1 MKAEVIFQL
10 ENAPW
15 PAFLV
20 NPGGTL
26 EDVNPAAQAFF
37 GERLQSREFSA
48 LGEGETSSTSFL
60 SLCERL
66 NSPLLPLKFRGRD
79 GTVTTFLTSISS
91 LTLSTHKYY
100 LFQLFPKPVRG
111 GTSFNGPPGDAKGG
125 SIEINAAQKQKLDCA
140 MQLTRTVAL
149 DFNNALTTIL
159 GHASYVLGQMEP
171 THKWRFSLA
180 EIEKASEKASEI
192 ANDLAVF
199 SLEDKDKRSQ
209 VEGNLNVLVRRAV
222 QLFQTG
228 ERKDVVWSQ
237 KFEKQ
242 VFTAHFDE
250 AKLQQA
256 FVKILENAVEA
267 IATSSQVNGQISVQT
282 RNVDVTDRQQDGSVQ
297 LARGAYVCVEITDDG
312 RGIEESALPRIF
324 EPFFTTKEG
333 HRGLG
338 LAWVYG
344 IVSNHGGGVAVTS
357 QPGQG
362 TSVRVYLPAVKK
374 IVEEKHLSDANLAG
388 EGTILFVDDEDM
400 LVALGQML
408 LTSAGYK
415 VLTANSAERALEVFE
430 RTPDPIHLL
439 ITDMVMPKM
448 NGRELIHRVKKT
460 YPQTRIICSTACV
473 RTATTVQHFNF
484 LSKPFTAQELLRLV
498 KSALAAAN

>member
-1 MKAEVIFQL
+1 MKAEIVFQL
-10 ENAPW
+10 ETAPW

-20 NPGGTL
+20 APTGVL
-26 EDVNPAAQAFF
+26 EDVNLAAQIFF
-37 GERLQSREFSA
+37 GERLESREFTA
-48 LGEGETSSTSFL
+48 IGEAETSSDSFL
-60 SLCERL
+60 SLCEQL
-66 NSPLLPLKFRGRD
+66 TSPLVPLKFRGSD
-79 GTVTTFLTSISS
+79 GNVMTFLTSISS
-91 LTLSTHKYY
+91 LTISSQKYY
-100 LFQLFPKPVRG
+100 LFQLFAKSGKLSPLDGK
-111 GTSFNGPPGDAKGG
+111 GT
-125 SIEINAAQKQKLDCA
+125 SIEINPAQKQKLDCA

-171 THKWRFSLA
+171 SHKWRFSLA
-180 EIEKASEKASEI
+180 EIERASSKASEI

-199 SLEDKDKRSQ
+199 SLEDKDKRVH
-209 VEGNLNVLVRRAV
+209 VEGNLNVLMRQAI
-222 QLFQTG
+222 QLFQT
-228 ERKDVVWSQ
+228 EDRKDLVWCQ

-242 VFTAHFDE
+242 MFTAHFDE

-256 FVKILENAVEA
+256 FVKILENAIEA
-267 IATSSQVNGQISVQT
+267 IGTKAQLNGQICVQT
-282 RNVDVTDRQQDGSVQ
+282 RNVDVADRMQDGAVA
-297 LARGAYVCVEITDDG
+297 LTRGAYVCVEISDDG
-312 RGIEESALPRIF
+312 CGIESSALSRIF
-324 EPFFTTKEG
+324 EPFFTTKQNR
-333 HRGLG
+333 RGLG

-344 IVSNHGGGVAVTS
+344 IVTNHGGGVAVTS

-374 IVEEKHLSDANLAG
+374 IVEEKHFMDENLSG

-415 VLTANSAERALEVFE
+415 VLTAGSAEKALEVLE
-430 RTPDPIHLL
+430 RTREPIHLM

-448 NGRELIHRVKKT
+448 NGRELIERVKQS

-473 RTATTVQHFNF
+473 RTATTVQHYNF
-484 LSKPFTAQELLRLV
+484 LSKPFTAQELFRLV
-498 KSALAAAN
+498 KTALAAAN

>member
-20 NPGGTL
+20 TPGGTL
-26 EDVNPAAQAFF
+26 EDINPAAQTFF
-37 GERLQSREFSA
+37 GERLEAREFSA
-48 LGEGETSSTSFL
+48 LGEAETSSSSFL

-66 NSPLLPLKFRGRD
+66 NSPLLPLKFRARD
-79 GTVTTFLTSISS
+79 GNVTTFLTSISS
-91 LTLSTHKYY
+91 LTLSTHRYY
-100 LFQLFPKPVRG
+100 LFQLFPKPAPG
-111 GTSFNGPPGDAKGG
+111 GSPNGADAKGG

-159 GHASYVLGQMEP
+159 GHSSYVLGQMEP

-199 SLEDKDKRSQ
+199 SLEDKDRRSQ
-209 VEGNLNVLVRRAV
+209 VEGNLNVLVRRAA

-228 ERKDVVWSQ
+228 DRKDVVWSQ

-242 VFTAHFDE
+242 VFTVHFDE

-267 IATSSQVNGQISVQT
+267 IGTSSQVSGQISVQT

-357 QPGQG
+357 QPDQG

-374 IVEEKHLSDANLAG
+374 IVEEKQLSDQNLAG

-430 RTPDPIHLL
+430 KTPDPIHLL

-448 NGRELIHRVKKT
+448 NGRELIHRVKKS

-473 RTATTVQHFNF
+473 RTATTVQHHNF

>member
-1 MKAEVIFQL
+1 MKADVIFQL

-20 NPGGTL
+20 APGGAL
-26 EDVNPAAQAFF
+26 EDINPAAQTFF
-37 GERLQSREFSA
+37 GERLQTREFSA
-48 LGEGETSSTSFL
+48 LGEGETSSTSFI

-79 GTVTTFLTSISS
+79 GTVTTFLTTISS
-91 LTLSTHKYY
+91 LTLSTQKYY
-100 LFQLFPKPVRG
+100 LFQLFPKPG
-111 GTSFNGPPGDAKGG
+111 AATSSTGTSGDAKGG
-125 SIEINAAQKQKLDCA
+125 SIEINAVQKQKLDCA

-159 GHASYVLGQMEP
+159 GHASYVLAQLEP
-171 THKWRFSLA
+171 NHKWRFSLG

-199 SLEDKDKRSQ
+199 SLEDKDRRSQ

-228 ERKDVVWSQ
+228 DRKDVVWSQ

-242 VFTAHFDE
+242 VFTVHFDE

-267 IATSSQVNGQISVQT
+267 IATTSQVNGQISVQT
-282 RNVDVTDRQQDGSVQ
+282 RNVDVTDRVQDGSVQ

-312 RGIEESALPRIF
+312 KGIEESALPRIF
-324 EPFFTTKEG
+324 EPFFSTKEG

-374 IVEEKHLSDANLAG
+374 IVEEKHLSDQNLSG

-430 RTPDPIHLL
+430 KTPDPIHLL

-448 NGRELIHRVKKT
+448 NGRELIHRVRKS

-473 RTATTVQHFNF
+473 RTATTVQHYNF

>member
-1 MKAEVIFQL
+1 MKAEIVFQL
-10 ENAPW
+10 ETAPW

-20 NPGGTL
+20 APTGVL
-26 EDVNPAAQAFF
+26 EDVNLAAQTFF
-37 GERLQSREFSA
+37 GERLESRDFTA
-48 LGEGETSSTSFL
+48 IGEAETSSVSFL
-60 SLCERL
+60 SLCDQL
-66 NSPLLPLKFRGRD
+66 TSPLMPLKFRGGD
-79 GTVTTFLTSISS
+79 GSVVTFLTSIST
-91 LTLSTHKYY
+91 LTISSQKYY
-100 LFQLFPKPVRG
+100 LFQLFAKSGRLAT
-111 GTSFNGPPGDAKGG
+111 GTSLDGRNTSF
-125 SIEINAAQKQKLDCA
+125 EINPAQKQKLECA

-171 THKWRFSLA
+171 SHKWRFSLA
-180 EIEKASEKASEI
+180 EIERASAKASEI

-199 SLEDKDKRSQ
+199 SLEDKDKRVH
-209 VEGNLNVLVRRAV
+209 VEGNLNVLMRQAI
-222 QLFQTG
+222 QLFQT
-228 ERKDVVWSQ
+228 EDRKDVVWSQ

-242 VFTAHFDE
+242 MFTAHFDE

-256 FVKILENAVEA
+256 FVKILENAIEA
-267 IATSSQVNGQISVQT
+267 IGTKAQLNGQISVQT
-282 RNVDVTDRQQDGSVQ
+282 RNVDVADRLQDGAVG
-297 LARGAYVCVEITDDG
+297 LTRGAYVCVEISDDG
-312 RGIEESALPRIF
+312 CGIESSALSRIF
-324 EPFFTTKEG
+324 EPFFTTKQG
-333 HRGLG
+333 RRGLG

-344 IVSNHGGGVAVTS
+344 IVTNHGGGVAVTS

-374 IVEEKHLSDANLAG
+374 IVEEKQFVDENLSG

-415 VLTANSAERALEVFE
+415 VLTAGSAEKALEVLE
-430 RTPDPIHLL
+430 RTREPIHLM

-448 NGRELIHRVKKT
+448 NGRELIERVKQS

-473 RTATTVQHFNF
+473 RTATTVQHYNF
-484 LSKPFTAQELLRLV
+484 LSKPFTAQELFRLV
-498 KSALAAAN
+498 KTALAAAN

>member
-1 MKAEVIFQL
+1 MKADVIFQL

-15 PAFLV
+15 PAFLTSPTGV
-20 NPGGTL
+20 L
-26 EDVNPAAQAFF
+26 EDVNEAAQVFF
-37 GERLQSREFSA
+37 GDRLKAREFSA
-48 LGEGETSSTSFL
+48 LGEGETSSASFL
-60 SLCERL
+60 TLCEQL
-66 NSPLLPLKFRGRD
+66 KTPLVPLKFRARD
-79 GTVTTFLTSISS
+79 GNVATFLTSISS
-91 LTLSTHKYY
+91 LNLSSHKYY
-100 LFQLFPKPVRG
+100 LFQLFPPGGSAGNGKPAE
-111 GTSFNGPPGDAKGG
+111 AKGG
-125 SIEINAAQKQKLDCA
+125 SVEINAAQKQKLDCA

-171 THKWRFSLA
+171 SHKWRFSLG

-192 ANDLAVF
+192 ANDLAAF
-199 SLEDKDKRSQ
+199 SLDDKDKRSQ
-209 VEGNLNVLVRRAV
+209 VEGNLNVLVRRAINV
-222 QLFQTG
+222 FRTG
-228 ERKDVVWSQ
+228 DRKDLVWCQ

-242 VFTAHFDE
+242 LFTVHFDE

-256 FVKILENAVEA
+256 LVKIIENAVEA
-267 IATSSQVNGQISVQT
+267 IASNSQVNGQITVQT
-282 RNVDVTDRQQDGSVQ
+282 RNVEVTDRTQDGAVQ
-297 LARGAYVCVEITDDG
+297 LTRGAYVCVEITDDG
-312 RGIEESALPRIF
+312 CGIDAPALTRVF

-344 IVSNHGGGVAVTS
+344 IVSNHGGGVALTS
-357 QPGQG
+357 QPGKG
-362 TSVRVYLPAVKK
+362 TAVRVYLPAVKK
-374 IVEEKHLSDANLAG
+374 IVEEKHFVDENLCG

-408 LTSAGYK
+408 LNSAGYK

-430 RTPDPIHLL
+430 KTKEPIHLL

-448 NGRELIHRVKKT
+448 NGRELIQRVKKS

-473 RTATTVQHFNF
+473 RTATTVQHYNF
-484 LSKPFTAQELLRLV
+484 LSKPFTAQELFRLV
-498 KSALAAAN
+498 KSALSAAN

>member
-1 MKAEVIFQL
+1 MKAEVVFQL
-10 ENAPW
+10 EAASW

-20 NPGGTL
+20 TPTGAL
-26 EDVNPAAQAFF
+26 EDVNLAAQTFF

-48 LGEGETSSTSFL
+48 LGEAETSSASFL
-60 SLCERL
+60 SLCEQL
-66 NSPLLPLKFRGRD
+66 NSPLVPLKFRSRD
-79 GTVTTFLTSISS
+79 GAVTTFLTSISS
-91 LTLSTHKYY
+91 LTLASQKYY
-100 LFQLFPKPVRG
+100 LFQLFPNGTG
-111 GTSFNGPPGDAKGG
+111 GVKAGIADAKGG
-125 SIEINAAQKQKLDCA
+125 SVEINAVQKQKLDCA

-159 GHASYVLGQMEP
+159 GHASYVLGQME
-171 THKWRFSLA
+171 TSHKWRFSLS

-192 ANDLAVF
+192 ANDLAAF
-199 SLEDKDKRSQ
+199 SLDEKDKRSQ
-209 VEGNLNVLVRRAV
+209 VEGNLNILVRRAV

-242 VFTAHFDE
+242 MFTVHFDE

-267 IATSSQVNGQISVQT
+267 IQSSSQVSGQISVET
-282 RNVDVTDRQQDGSVQ
+282 RNIDVQERSQDGSVQ
-297 LARGAYVCVEITDDG
+297 LSRGAYVCVEIKDDG
-312 RGIEESALPRIF
+312 VGIDSTALPRIF

-333 HRGLG
+333 RRGLG

-357 QPGQG
+357 QTGHG

-374 IVEEKHLSDANLAG
+374 IVEEKHLVDENLSG

-430 RTPDPIHLL
+430 RTKEPIDLL
-439 ITDMVMPKM
+439 ITDMVMPRM
-448 NGRELIHRVKKT
+448 NGRELISRVKKS
-460 YPQTRIICSTACV
+460 YPKTRIICSTACV
-473 RTATTVQHFNF
+473 RTATTVQHYNF
-484 LSKPFTAQELLRLV
+484 LSKPFTAQELFRLV
-498 KSALAAAN
+498 KTAFAAAN